1 MEEKPMAYRIIVTA
15 VSVEGI
21 CSAGIKKG
29 DRLTVVNPGVDLS
42 RTDRICINA
51 LSSLMPFLRQFSIDP
66 LPENARTIVGCPD
79 PGPEHR
85 GRGHVLFE
93 ITREK
98 I

>member
-1 MEEKPMAYRIIVTA
+1 MAYRIVVTA

-29 DRLTVVNPGVDLS
+29 DKLTIVNPGVDLS
-42 RTDRICINA
+42 QTDHLCINA
-51 LSSLMPFLRQFSIDP
+51 LSALIPFLRQFSVDP
-66 LPENARTIVGCPD
+66 LAENARAMVGCPD
-79 PGPEHR
+79 PGLQHK

-93 ITREK
+93 ISREK

>member
-1 MEEKPMAYRIIVTA
+1 MAYRITVTA

-29 DRLTVVNPGVDLS
+29 DQLTIVNPGVDLS

-51 LSSLMPFLRQFSIDP
+51 LSALMPFLRQFSTNP
-66 LPENARTIVGCPD
+66 LADNARTRVGCPD
-79 PGPEHR
+79 PGPELG

-93 ITREK
+93 ISREK